1 LHLWEILMR
10 IPSLVAAS
18 LLAAA
23 CLPAA
28 AQSMKPGLW
37 EIHNRTNNPE
47 MDQAMAEMQKQ
58 LASMP
63 PAQRKQMEAVMAQQG
78 VRMGKPGAGGGMV
91 VQACMTQEMIARND
105 MPMQDGCRVTQNQ
118 RSGNVQKIAFACTN
132 PPSSGEGQFTFTSPE
147 AYSSKMTVRATADG
161 KTQTTTMETSGKW
174 LKADCG
180 NVKPV
185 TLPKK

>member
-1 LHLWEILMR
+1 MR
-10 IPSLVAAS
+10 VPLALAAV
-18 LLAAA
+18 LLSAA

-37 EIHNRTNNPE
+37 EIHNKTNNAE
-47 MDQAMAEMQKQ
+47 IDQAMAEMQKQ

-63 PAQRKQMEAVMAQQG
+63 AAQRKQMEAMMAQQG

-91 VQACMTQEMIARND
+91 VQSCMTREMIDRND
-105 MPMQDGCRVTQNQ
+105 MPMQEGCRVTRNQ
-118 RSGNVQKIAFACTN
+118 RSGNVQKIAFSCTN

-147 AYSSKMTVRATADG
+147 AYSSKMTVRATVDG
-161 KTQTTTMETSGKW
+161 KTQTNTMDTTGKW
-174 LKADCG
+174 LRADCG

-185 TLPKK
+185 VPPKK

>member
-1 LHLWEILMR
+1 MR
-10 IPSLVAAS
+10 IPSLVVAAA
-18 LLAAA
+18 LGAA

-28 AQSMKPGLW
+28 AQSMQPGLW
-37 EIHNRTNNPE
+37 EIHNKTNNAE

-63 PAQRKQMEAVMAQQG
+63 PEQRKQMESMMAQQG

-91 VQACMTQEMIARND
+91 VQTCMTKEMIDRND
-105 MPMQDGCRVTQNQ
+105 MPMQDGCRVTRNQ
-118 RSGNVQKIAFACTN
+118 RSGNVQKIAFACTS
-132 PPSSGEGQFTFTSPE
+132 PPSSGEGQFTFTSPQ
-147 AYSSKMTVRATADG
+147 AYSSKMTVRATVEG
-161 KTQTTTMETSGKW
+161 KPQTTTMETTGKW